1 MADGAATDM
10 VVMVVM
16 RRERG
21 RRRRRRRR
29 MVIARVWRLLGF
41 LVPRA
46 RPLPLMLIRLGR

>member
-21 RRRRRRRR
+21 RRRRRR